1 MLFPEGISTLQQM
14 SLTWHYLK
22 GLLKVMQL
30 ITWVVITAQLLRYLK
45 WFIIDSRVLESGEHL
60 HTQPRTLR
68 QGPVQAPQSL
78 GILRSPP
85 DATAL
90 CGTQHRVQCHHFE
103 ETSPSSRH
111 CGQPWLFGV
120 PNPAVVD
127 DLGKRYSPQPGE
139 DPHRSGGAWQEGNS
153 REELLETDS
162 KTAPCCLTE
171 GTIVHNDSDMWWQQ
185 GGKRGVRSEEVKAS
199 LGKGERKVF
208 SLSVLVFAFLLS
220 KTQISN

>member
-1 MLFPEGISTLQQM
+1 MLKMLFPEGISTLQQM

-78 GILRSPP
+78 GTLRSPP

-103 ETSPSSRH
+103 ETSPS
-111 CGQPWLFGV
+111 
-120 PNPAVVD
+120 
-127 DLGKRYSPQPGE
+127 PGC
-139 DPHRSGGAWQEGNS
+139 
-153 REELLETDS
+153 LEYRI
-162 KTAPCCLTE
+162 L
-171 GTIVHNDSDMWWQQ
+171 Q
-185 GGKRGVRSEEVKAS
+185 
-199 LGKGERKVF
+199 
-208 SLSVLVFAFLLS
+208 
-220 KTQISN
+220 